1 MTEFHY
7 QATGKFYPRGMFGE
21 WDVSATYTDGS
32 QSFNIASNAK
42 SPVHLDSGL
51 VNYLSYKHQTSSVF
65 SKGQTFTT
73 QFSVVGQDGTV
84 LATPTLGY
92 NVTKCT
98 YTVTDDDWSRGGGYL
113 ATLVKALLSEK
124 YGLTVTDFSCD
135 MGTFQVTTWMYQP
148 RSAGSAPAPQP
159 TKPVDVK
166 PTPAPAPKVEV
177 IEVDPFEG
185 GGMNIFG
192 EGGDA
197 GDY

>member
-1 MTEFHY
+1 
-7 QATGKFYPRGMFGE
+7 
-21 WDVSATYTDGS
+21 
-32 QSFNIASNAK
+32 
-42 SPVHLDSGL
+42 
-51 VNYLSYKHQTSSVF
+51 
-65 SKGQTFTT
+65 
-73 QFSVVGQDGTV
+73 
-84 LATPTLGY
+84 
-92 NVTKCT
+92 
-98 YTVTDDDWSRGGGYL
+98 
-113 ATLVKALLSEK
+113 
-124 YGLTVTDFSCD
+124 
-135 MGTFQVTTWMYQP
+135 MYQP